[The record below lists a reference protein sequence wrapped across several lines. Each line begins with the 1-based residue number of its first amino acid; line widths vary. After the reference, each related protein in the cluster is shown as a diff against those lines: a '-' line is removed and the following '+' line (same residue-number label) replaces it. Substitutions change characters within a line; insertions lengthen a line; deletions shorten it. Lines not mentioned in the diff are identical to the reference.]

1 MPMTFDGSGT
11 ITGLA
16 AGGLPDAT
24 ITQADLAAGVAGTGP
39 AFSAYVPNNTQSLT
53 TATFTKI
60 QFSTEEFDT
69 NSNFDNATNYR
80 FTPTVSGYYQVNLAI
95 GFTASA
101 IGICLISIFKNGNRF
116 KDGSIISNSNSGPLC
131 VASALIYFNGTTDYV
146 EGFGYQTSGGNLTVS
161 VNAGTAGY
169 FQASLVRAA

>member
-39 AFSAYVPNNTQSLT
+39 AFSAFVPNNTQSLT

-60 QFSTEEFDT
+60 QFSSEEFDT
-69 NSNFDNATNYR
+69 NSNYDSATNYR
-80 FTPTVSGYYQVNLAI
+80 FTPTVAGYYQVNLAV
-95 GFTASA
+95 GFAAAAS
-101 IGICLISIFKNGNRF
+101 GICLITIYKNGSRF
-116 KDGSIISNSNSGPLC
+116 KDGSIIANANLGPLC
-131 VASALIYFNGTTDYV
+131 VASALIYFNGSTDYV
-146 EGFGYQTSGGNLTVS
+146 EGYGYQTSGGNLTVS
-161 VNAGTAGY
+161 VNTGTAGY
-169 FQASLVRAA
+169 FQASFVRAA